1 MDKDKF
7 NDRSYKLLFSH
18 PKMVEDLIK
27 SFVKED
33 FIDKID
39 YNTLKPVKTSF
50 VSSTFKGRETDVIW
64 SVNIEGRQTYI
75 YILIDFQTTVDKF
88 MSLRLMSYL
97 GLFYEHLL
105 KKRKK
110 KEYLNRLP
118 PVFPILLYNGGK
130 KWTAPLEINELIDIS
145 CPSLRPYI
153 PHFKYYKISE
163 NEFTKDSLAAIRNL
177 VARLFLIE
185 TSQIAEL
192 TDIIE
197 DAVRILKKE
206 VSKELQRD
214 FGLWI
219 RGVMRKKNVDI
230 DLSSLDEMEVRP
242 MLLENLEKFEKE
254 TYKKGRK
261 IGLKEGIEKGMEKG
275 MEKGTLH
282 GKLDVARKM
291 VNDGFPLEEVVKYT
305 GLMIESVKDLMKS

>member
-18 PKMVEDLIK
+18 PRMVEDLIK

-33 FIDKID
+33 FVDKID

-88 MSLRLMSYL
+88 MSLRLMSYI
-97 GLFYEHLL
+97 GLFYEYLL

-110 KEYLNRLP
+110 KEYLHKLP
-118 PVFPILLYNGGK
+118 PVFPIILYNGGK
-130 KWTAPLEINELIDIS
+130 KWTAPTEINELIDIS
-145 CPSLRPYI
+145 YPSLRPYI
-153 PHFKYYKISE
+153 PHFKYYKIAE
-163 NEFTKDSLAAIRNL
+163 NEFTKESLFAIRNL

-185 TSQIAEL
+185 TSHINEL
-192 TDIIE
+192 ADIIE
-197 DAVRILKKE
+197 DVVNILKKE

-219 RGVMRKKNVDI
+219 RGVMKKKNVDI
-230 DLSSLDEMEVRP
+230 DLSNLDEMEVRP

-254 TYKKGRK
+254 TYKKGKK
-261 IGLKEGIEKGMEKG
+261 IGLQEG

-282 GKLDVARKM
+282 GKIDVAKKM
-291 VNDGFPLEEVVKYT
+291 LDDGFPLEDVVKYT
-305 GLMIESVKDLMKS
+305 GLMMENIKDLLKS

>member
-18 PKMVEDLIK
+18 PRMVEDLIK

-33 FIDKID
+33 FVDKID

-64 SVNIEGRQTYI
+64 SVNIEEKQAYI
-75 YILIDFQTTVDKF
+75 YILIDFQSTVDKF
-88 MSLRLMSYL
+88 MSLRLISYI

-110 KEYLNRLP
+110 KGH
-118 PVFPILLYNGGK
+118 I
-130 KWTAPLEINELIDIS
+130 
-145 CPSLRPYI
+145 
-153 PHFKYYKISE
+153 H
-163 NEFTKDSLAAIRNL
+163 
-177 VARLFLIE
+177 
-185 TSQIAEL
+185 
-192 TDIIE
+192 
-197 DAVRILKKE
+197 
-206 VSKELQRD
+206 
-214 FGLWI
+214 
-219 RGVMRKKNVDI
+219 
-230 DLSSLDEMEVRP
+230 

-261 IGLKEGIEKGMEKG
+261 IGLQEGMQKGMQ
-275 MEKGTLH
+275 KGTLH

-291 VNDGFPLEEVVKYT
+291 VNDGFPLEDVVKYT
-305 GLMIESVKDLMKS
+305 GLMMENIKDLMKS